1 VPDRL
6 GDPEVGDLDRA
17 VGCEEDVR
25 RLNVSVQD
33 AAGVGRSQRT
43 EQLTGKPAN
52 ALSVERTGEQ
62 SISEAP
68 TCESLHHEI
77 RVAPTLTDVEDFD
90 HVRMRQPTYCPSLS
104 LEGLSQMTIVAVV
117 YPQQLHCHWALE
129 E

>member
-1 VPDRL
+1 
-6 GDPEVGDLDRA
+6 
-17 VGCEEDVR
+17 
-25 RLNVSVQD
+25 VQD
-33 AAGVGRSQRT
+33 AAGVGRSQRS

-77 RVAPTLTDVEDFD
+77 RVPPALTDIEDFD
-90 HVRMRQPTYCPSLS
+90 HVRMRQPTDYPSLS
-104 LEGLSQMTIVAVV
+104 LEGPSEMRVV
-117 YPQQLHCHWALE
+117 EVLYPQQLHRHRALE

>member
-6 GDPEVGDLDRA
+6 GEPEVGDLDRA

-25 RLNVSVQD
+25 RLDVSVQD
-33 AAGVGRSQRT
+33 AAAVGRSQRT
-43 EQLTGKPAN
+43 EHLTGKPAN
-52 ALSVERTGEQ
+52 AFSVERTGEQ
-62 SISEAP
+62 LISEAP

-77 RVAPTLTDVEDFD
+77 RVPSALTDVEDFD

-104 LEGLSQMTIVAVV
+104 LEALSQRTIVAVLD
-117 YPQQLHCHWALE
+117 PQQLHCHWALE